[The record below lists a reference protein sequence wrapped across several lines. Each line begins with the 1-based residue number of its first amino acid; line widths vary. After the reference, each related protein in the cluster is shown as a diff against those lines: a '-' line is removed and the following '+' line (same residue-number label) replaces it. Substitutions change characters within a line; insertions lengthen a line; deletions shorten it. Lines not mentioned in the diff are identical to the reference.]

1 MYSAILA
8 VLTFVVGILL
18 GYFHSKIQE
27 VSKKLTEVHKKV
39 TETPP
44 PKQSYVSLPS
54 YNMPNITKQTSQ
66 VINPKSPEQ
75 LNREAQAKTMQEL
88 SKR

>member
-8 VLTFVVGILL
+8 TLTFIAGAFFGL
-18 GYFHSKIQE
+18 FHSKLLE

-39 TETPP
+39 TEPQV
-44 PKQSYVSLPS
+44 KQSYVSLPS
-54 YNMPNITKQTSQ
+54 YSSPVNRQTSQ

>member
-8 VLTFVVGILL
+8 VLTFIVGFVFGL
-18 GYFHSKIQE
+18 FHSKLLE

-39 TETPP
+39 NETPP

-54 YNMPNITKQTSQ
+54 YNTPVNRQTSQ
-66 VINPKSPEQ
+66 VINPKTPEQ
-75 LNREAQAKTMQEL
+75 LNRESMAKTMQEL
-88 SKR
+88 AKR